1 MWLKI
6 SDFEMQQLRK
16 KIYFPLNIL
25 FSPLYTYIQ
34 ILIHGNI
41 SLKIFTIANIYRHIM
56 YKEEVQCL
64 ESRTESIK
72 KGTDRYRN
80 SSAVRKVSAG
90 NTCSSILKCFEGM
103 ECLFCWIT
111 EYPQSQGP
119 WPWAQQIFSAEYDL
133 IPSEVKLFFPV
144 AKKTSKLSNH
154 FALRGASTLLGQPT
168 GHKDRRVHL
177 NCLEA

>member
-103 ECLFCWIT
+103 ECLFC
-111 EYPQSQGP
+111 
-119 WPWAQQIFSAEYDL
+119 
-133 IPSEVKLFFPV
+133 
-144 AKKTSKLSNH
+144 
-154 FALRGASTLLGQPT
+154 
-168 GHKDRRVHL
+168 
-177 NCLEA
+177 